1 MTKYPMMIR
10 TIAIVA
16 SMVLLAAASS
26 ANADEDATV
35 PGFGHGTVVL
45 AFKGTGDLSFGPVP
59 DPDNVL
65 GDNPDPALCFT
76 VDLVDVRRGR
86 VVGEATDCFVVLGA
100 DENGG
105 LQVFGT
111 STFDFGGGHAFTS
124 QAFVSVQPTTV
135 ETPGRTHITGAVPLP
150 WENTVIEGTGRYE
163 GFQASVRLAGAV
175 DLSKLMSEGKVT
187 FDCLFAI
194 GPL

>member
-1 MTKYPMMIR
+1 MINHPMMTR

-16 SMVLLAAASS
+16 SMVLFAAAPS
-26 ANADEDATV
+26 AHADADATV

-124 QAFVSVQPTTV
+124 QAMVSVQPTTV

-163 GFQASVRLAGAV
+163 GFRASVRLAGAV
-175 DLSKLMSEGKVT
+175 DLSELMSEGKVT

-194 GPL
+194 SPL

>member
-1 MTKYPMMIR
+1 MTEYPMMIR
-10 TIAIVA
+10 TIAFVA
-16 SMVLLAAASS
+16 SMALLTAASS
-26 ANADEDATV
+26 AHADADATV

-45 AFKGTGDLSFGPVP
+45 AFQGTGDLSIGPVP
-59 DPDNVL
+59 DPGNVL
-65 GDNPDPALCFT
+65 GDLADEALCFT
-76 VDLVDVRRGR
+76 VDLVDVRRDR
-86 VVGEATDCFVVLGA
+86 VVGEATDCFVVLEA

-105 LQVFGT
+105 TQVFGT

-124 QAFVSVQPTTV
+124 QALVSVQPTTV

-150 WENTVIEGTGRYE
+150 WENTVIKGTGRYE

-194 GPL
+194 SPL